1 MLATRH
7 PTRETRHSVL
17 DTRHR
22 LPLYKRANSGVNA
35 LYLFQHVEDAWQAG
49 LAAEVE
55 RLSRQAM
62 AGRAVWCVTGSFL
75 QAHWIRSH
83 RLRAGHSLFGLEFI
97 DLRTVRQRL
106 CRRNGLPSPS
116 FGRETLRLILQNALG
131 EDPVHASMA
140 DHLLI
145 ALDEFALSGFACDGR
160 LEDVL
165 RILGVPLPAWETV
178 AQLFQSPY
186 WRPRVD
192 ERLRQLAA
200 KANPRFEL
208 CVYGLGSLEL
218 RQTDLLIAA
227 ARSAEAF
234 TFWLPQPLT
243 AGDID
248 FPNLER
254 LEQETGA
261 VREICAASGADQPF
275 GWVLESRQ
283 GFSGPVSRRP
293 QLVCTGR
300 PADEVDAVV
309 QLVAE
314 AFLGGCRDVLVA
326 VPEHDPFGVII
337 VDALSAAGIAVADE
351 VRRNS
356 HGNRGIELQK
366 TLAQLHGRDR
376 TLRSLWRLF
385 ELLVLDETVLGRLRR
400 RLASHFDERQ
410 AASLEAILPG
420 LVPREWEAG
429 LLRLLAPWPERA
441 AFEDLAASWRQALD
455 DTNALAGLAGLRPFR
470 LDTGDLEPLWHEVA
484 DFLRGRLISGRLFA
498 DFLYEL
504 LNQPRRLQL
513 GAGRTAWVCVASAR
527 HALATA
533 YDAIIVPRCSGEGW
547 PRVTTENP
555 LFTDLAREEMQ
566 RRYHFNWQGRFDKQ
580 RLELDHYLHLLV
592 QARKELCFTY
602 TTADELGETVVPNEI
617 ITFLQSGMR
626 SRQRAFVRAGRVPP
640 APIEGLNHFGSVR
653 ARRTDGNAPFDEYL
667 LSFEGAGLPVTPWPP
682 SALDTVLRRPAT
694 FAFKQVF
701 GCAREY
707 DREFRREFKL
717 TLGRVIHRWLGQ
729 VFGESGSGSTLAT
742 GLALG
747 LGSGCCDAGVIRDR
761 LRQRLRDVQKAY
773 LQGLSEA
780 QRCVWWESIVR
791 QAAWVCDRFIDQL
804 AEPLARSPWLAAEFP
819 LDVTLPGPEPLALYG
834 RADLVLLDQAD
845 VKAANL
851 VLVDFKTSKRKP
863 TIKPADGCG
872 LQFYAYQWM
881 CEAAGAQSARV
892 FVTRVGANDD
902 LNLGSHGKAAAATRS
917 TLARIQNRACFGCGD
932 SEARNGDR
940 EILPIAT
947 VPINSA
953 VLRGKRKLTLG

>member
-1 MLATRH
+1 
-7 PTRETRHSVL
+7 V
-17 DTRHR
+17 
-22 LPLYKRANSGVNA
+22 NS
-35 LYLFQHVEDAWQAG
+35 LYLFHHVEDAWQAG
-49 LAAEVE
+49 LAGEVE

-62 AGRAVWCVTGSFL
+62 AGRAVWFVTGSFL
-75 QAHWIRSH
+75 QAHWLRSH
-83 RLRAGHSLFGLEFI
+83 QLRAGRSLFGLEFI
-97 DLRTVRQRL
+97 DLRAVRQRL
-106 CRRNGLPSPS
+106 CRRNQLPSPS

-145 ALDEFALSGFACDGR
+145 ALDEFALSGFTCDGR

-165 RILGVPLPAWETV
+165 RILRVPPAAWETV
-178 AQLFQSPY
+178 AQLFHSPY

-200 KANPRFEL
+200 KANPPFEL

-234 TFWLPQPLT
+234 SFWLPQPLST
-243 AGDID
+243 ADPD
-248 FPNLER
+248 FQNLER

-261 VREICAASGADQPF
+261 VRDVCGESGVDQPF

-293 QLVCTGR
+293 QLVCAGR

-314 AFLGGCRDVLVA
+314 ALVGGCRDVLVA
-326 VPEHDPFGVII
+326 VPEHDPFGMII
-337 VDALSAAGIAVADE
+337 VDALSAAGLAVADE
-351 VRRNS
+351 VRRNA

-376 TLRSLWRLF
+376 TARTLWRLF
-385 ELLVLDETVLGRLRR
+385 ELLVLDEAVLARLRR
-400 RLASHFDERQ
+400 RLTQHFDERQ

-420 LVPREWEAG
+420 LVPPEWESG
-429 LLRLLAPWPERA
+429 LLRLLVPWPERA

-455 DTNALAGLAGLRPFR
+455 DANALAHLPGLRRFT

-498 DFLYEL
+498 DFLSEL

-527 HALATA
+527 RALATA

-555 LFTDLAREEMQ
+555 LLTDLARGEMQ
-566 RRYHFNWQGRFDKQ
+566 SRYRFNWQGKHDKQ

-602 TTADELGETVVPNEI
+602 TTADDLGETVVPNEI
-617 ITFLQSGMR
+617 ITFLQSGSH
-626 SRQRAFVRAGRVPP
+626 SRPRAFVRAGRLPP
-640 APIEGLNHFGSVR
+640 APIEGLDHFASVR
-653 ARRTDGNAPFDEYL
+653 ARRTDGNTPFDEYS
-667 LSFEGAGLPVTPWPP
+667 LSFEGAALPVKPWSP
-682 SALDTVLRRPAT
+682 SALDKVISRPAT

-707 DREFRREFKL
+707 DREFRREFKM
-717 TLGRVIHRWLGQ
+717 TLGRVIHDWLGEI
-729 VFGESGSGSTLAT
+729 FGESGSGSTLAT
-742 GLALG
+742 DLAFGLPAG
-747 LGSGCCDAGVIRDR
+747 DCDPGAVRDTLRRR
-761 LRQRLRDVQKAY
+761 LREVQAVHRAR
-773 LQGLSEA
+773 LSEA
-780 QRCVWWESIVR
+780 QRCVWWESILR

-804 AEPLARSPWLAAEFP
+804 AEPLAQSPWLAAEFP
-819 LDVTLPGPEPLALYG
+819 LDVTVPGPDPLALCG
-834 RADLVLLDQAD
+834 RIDLLLLDRADVR
-845 VKAANL
+845 AANL
-851 VLVDFKTSKRKP
+851 VVVDFKTSKRKP
-863 TIKPADGCG
+863 AIKPAAGSG
-872 LQFYAYQWM
+872 LQFYAYRWM
-881 CEAAGAQSARV
+881 CEALGAQAARIL
-892 FVTRVGANDD
+892 VTRVGTNDELD
-902 LNLGSHGKAAAATRS
+902 LTTHEQAAAQVRS
-917 TLARIQNRACFGCGD
+917 TLGKIQRRACFGYCPPD
-932 SEARNGDR
+932 REARNGDD
-940 EILPIAT
+940 EVLPIAT

-953 VLRGKRKLTLG
+953 VLREKRKLTLG

>member
-1 MLATRH
+1 M
-7 PTRETRHSVL
+7 
-17 DTRHR
+17 
-22 LPLYKRANSGVNA
+22 NA
-35 LYLFQHVEDAWQAG
+35 LYLFHHVEDAWQAG

-62 AGRAVWCVTGSFL
+62 AGRAVWFVTGSFL
-75 QAHWIRSH
+75 QAHWLRSH
-83 RLRAGHSLFGLEFI
+83 QLRAGRSLFGLEFI

-145 ALDEFALSGFACDGR
+145 ALDEFALSGFTCSGR

-165 RILGVPLPAWETV
+165 RILRVPAPAWETV
-178 AQLFQSPY
+178 AQLFHSPY

-192 ERLRQLAA
+192 ERLRQSAA
-200 KANPRFEL
+200 RAHPPFEL

-234 TFWLPQPLT
+234 SFWLPQPLPT
-243 AGDID
+243 ADAD
-248 FPNLER
+248 FQNLER

-261 VREICAASGADQPF
+261 ERDICAASGVDQPF

-293 QLVCTGR
+293 QLVCAGR

-314 AFLGGCRDVLVA
+314 ALLGGCRDVLVA
-326 VPEHDPFGVII
+326 VPEHDPFGMII
-337 VDALSAAGIAVADE
+337 VDALSSAGIAVADE
-351 VRRNS
+351 VRRNA

-366 TLAQLHGRDR
+366 TLARLHGRDR
-376 TLRSLWRLF
+376 TPRALWRMF
-385 ELLVLDETVLGRLRR
+385 ELLVLDESVLGRLRQ
-400 RLASHFDERQ
+400 RLAKHFDERQ

-420 LVPREWEAG
+420 LVPPEWESG

-441 AFEDLAASWRQALD
+441 AFEDLAASWRQALED
-455 DTNALAGLAGLRPFR
+455 ANALADLPGLRPFR

-498 DFLYEL
+498 DFLYDL

-527 HALATA
+527 RALGTA

-555 LFTDLAREEMQ
+555 LLTDLARAEM
-566 RRYHFNWQGRFDKQ
+566 RSRYRFNWQGKLDKQ
-580 RLELDHYLHLLV
+580 RLELDYYLHLLV

-602 TTADELGETVVPNEI
+602 TTADALGETVVPNEI
-617 ITFLQSGMR
+617 ITFLQSGSH
-626 SRQRAFVRAGRVPP
+626 SRPRAFVRAGQVPP
-640 APIEGLNHFGSVR
+640 APIEGLTHFASVR
-653 ARRTDGNAPFDEYL
+653 ARRTDARLPFDEYS
-667 LSFEGAGLPVTPWPP
+667 LSFEGAGLRVKPWSP
-682 SALDTVLRRPAT
+682 SVLDKVLSQPAT

-707 DREFRREFKL
+707 DREFRREFRL
-717 TLGRVIHRWLGQ
+717 TLGRVIHCWLGQ
-729 VFGESGSGSTLAT
+729 IFGESGSGSTLAT

-747 LGSGCCDAGVIRDR
+747 LSSGCCDADAVRDR
-761 LRQRLRDVQKAY
+761 LRQRLREVQDTH
-773 LQGLSEA
+773 LRRLSEA
-780 QRCVWWESIVR
+780 QRCVWWESILR
-791 QAAWVCDRFIDQL
+791 QAAWVCDRFVEQL
-804 AEPLARSPWLAAEFP
+804 AGPLARSPWLAAEFP
-819 LDVTLPGPEPLALYG
+819 MEVTLPGPDPLALCG
-834 RADLVLLDQAD
+834 RIDLVLLDRAD

-851 VLVDFKTSKRKP
+851 VVVDFKTSKRKP
-863 TIKPADGCG
+863 APKPAGGSG
-872 LQFYAYQWM
+872 LQFHAYRWM
-881 CEAAGAQSARV
+881 CEALGAQTTRIL
-892 FVTRVGANDD
+892 VTRIGGTDEVNPGADEQ
-902 LNLGSHGKAAAATRS
+902 AAAALRS
-917 TLARIQNRACFGCGD
+917 TLAAIQRRACFGYGGD
-932 SEARNGDR
+932 PGSRDAQDEV
-940 EILPIAT
+940 LPIAT

-953 VLRGKRKLTLG
+953 VLRAKRRLTLG